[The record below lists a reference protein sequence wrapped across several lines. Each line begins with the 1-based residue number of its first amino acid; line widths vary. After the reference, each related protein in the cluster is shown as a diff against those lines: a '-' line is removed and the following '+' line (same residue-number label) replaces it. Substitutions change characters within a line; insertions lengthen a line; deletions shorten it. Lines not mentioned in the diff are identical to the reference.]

1 MADINACPFCSP
13 LEHVV
18 KENDLAQAILSDP
31 HKVPG
36 HILVMPKRH
45 VEKPWDLEKVEL
57 LAVFELINFIEQRF
71 IGHLGDGM
79 DVRQSYRPF
88 LPQDKLKINHM
99 TFHVIP
105 RSEDDYL
112 HQVSG
117 QYEDGLYAELDDLEA
132 KEVNKL
138 LHDE

>member
-1 MADINACPFCSP
+1 MTEMNCPFCSP

-18 KENDLAQAILSDP
+18 KQNDLAQAILSDP

-45 VEKPWDLEKVEL
+45 VEKPWELEPNELQAIFDLI
-57 LAVFELINFIEQRF
+57 FFIEQRF
-71 IGHLGDGM
+71 IGELGEGVDI
-79 DVRQSYRPF
+79 RQSYRPF
-88 LPQDKLKINHM
+88 LEQDKLKLNHL

-105 RSEDDYL
+105 RSKDDYL
-112 HQVSG
+112 HTVSG

-132 KEVNKL
+132 KEVNRL
-138 LHDE
+138 LK